1 MAPVAAV
8 LLGASVGVVAVS
20 RDLSLSSGTPCAMW
34 AADASVTAAQ
44 AMGGL
49 GVVLPPAYGTSVT
62 VPASADPPPSQGQ
75 GPPPPLRELQQD
87 PSALLG
93 VMQMVREDPNLMAEA
108 LDRVR
113 RSGMGGDMT
122 DDTLRQVLDSLLAD
136 PERLQGI
143 LGEIGGSPGL
153 LQGMLSQMGMHDLS
167 EEQLRVLMGRLGQN
181 PDLLGALAR
190 GDPAAIDALAEQLAA
205 PTARGQL
212 DLGGI
217 QDGVGHGD
225 VGQLDGLG
233 EAGGLPTLGTEL
245 LGTGASLS
253 LLADMLAGFGGAD
266 TTELEQ
272 VLRAGD
278 LTGLFELFGRFYG
291 PTGALSAD
299 PSLGGGTI
307 SSYTDLLDALLGME

>member
-1 MAPVAAV
+1 MDWRRALWMAPVAAV
-8 LLGASVGVVAVS
+8 LLGAAVGVVAVS

-62 VPASADPPPSQGQ
+62 VPASADAPPSQGQ

-190 GDPAAIDALAEQLAA
+190 GDPATIDALAEQLAA
-205 PTARGQL
+205 PTAG
-212 DLGGI
+212 
-217 QDGVGHGD
+217 
-225 VGQLDGLG
+225 GQLDGLG
-233 EAGGLPTLGTEL
+233 EAGGLPILGTEL